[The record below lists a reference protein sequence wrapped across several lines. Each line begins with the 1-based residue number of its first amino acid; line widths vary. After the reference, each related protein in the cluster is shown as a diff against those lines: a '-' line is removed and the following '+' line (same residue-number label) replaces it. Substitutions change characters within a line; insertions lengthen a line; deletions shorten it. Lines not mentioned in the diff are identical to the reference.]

1 MGYLN
6 KETVTVD
13 AILTR
18 KGRELLALG
27 RSAFQITQFA
37 VADDEIDY
45 GLYDPAHPLG
55 TEYYGSAIENM
66 PIVEASPDETQ
77 NLRYKLVSLSSG
89 LNVVPRISLGGIDA
103 LSFDAGLGGSTV
115 ISPVT
120 KVGSRTSELDGPE
133 FGYTLTLYNL
143 NALSISAT
151 PIIGQVTTQIIDE
164 SSTTTGTTQP
174 GLRTG
179 QVRRGISNTTTTTT
193 TSTSGTSTTVTL
205 IGTGF
210 TIVPRDVDTI
220 VETQLTITGNQS
232 GATITIPVTVI
243 PSTE

>member
-66 PIVEASPDETQ
+66 PIIEASPDETQ

-133 FGYTLTLYNL
+133 FGYTVTLYNL

-151 PIIGQVTTQIIDE
+151 PIIGQVTTQD
-164 SSTTTGTTQP
+164 S
-174 GLRTG
+174 
-179 QVRRGISNTTTTTT
+179 TTTTTGGRTGPGLRVGQQGRTSTT
-193 TSTSGTSTTVTL
+193 TSTTTNTSTTVTL
-205 IGTGF
+205 IGTSF
-210 TIVPRDVDTI
+210 TVVPRDVDTI
-220 VETQLTITGNQS
+220 VETQITITGNQS